1 MLRDLYEGSQYKNIV
16 HNIDGLYIPLDL
28 SWKRIGVSVSGG
40 ADSALLLYILCDL
53 ITKNK
58 LSIDVHVITN
68 IRMWK
73 LRPWQEWIAKEVY
86 RYFVNRF
93 PNIRFRLHENF
104 IPPDL
109 EWGEN
114 GPNIVDE
121 HGKLVSGDII
131 ETRSFAE
138 YVSHKE
144 SLDAYYNAVTRN
156 PPVELDKKMS
166 MRDVDPT
173 KENFHL
179 AITEYMDTIVCHPF
193 RFTAKDWV
201 VKQYKQLN
209 IDNLFNITRS
219 CEGDTYRYPHVFNG
233 LDYKNYVPGQY
244 VPVCNGCY
252 WCFERNW
259 AIEQS
264 K

>member
-1 MLRDLYEGSQYKNIV
+1 MLKLLYEQSQYKGILHDV
-16 HNIDGLYIPLDL
+16 DGVYIPLDAQ
-28 SWKRIGVSVSGG
+28 WKNIGISLSGG
-40 ADSALLLYILCDL
+40 ADSALLLHLLCDL
-53 ITKNK
+53 ITKHDLKIN
-58 LSIDVHVITN
+58 VHVITN

-93 PNIRFRLHENF
+93 TNVRFKLHQNF

-109 EWGEN
+109 EWGEV

-131 ETRSFAE
+131 ETRSFGE
-138 YVSHKE
+138 YVSHTE
-144 SLDAYYNAVTRN
+144 NLDAYFNAVTKN
-156 PPVELDKKMS
+156 PPVEIDKKMS
-166 MRDVDPT
+166 MRDVEPSED
-173 KENFHL
+173 NLHL
-179 AITEYMDTIVCHPF
+179 AITDYMDTIVCHPF
-193 RFTAKDWV
+193 RFTSKDWI
-201 VKQYKQLN
+201 VKQYKRYG
-209 IDNLFNITRS
+209 IEELFETTRS

-233 LDYKNYVPGQY
+233 LDYKTYIPGQY

-259 AIEQS
+259 AIEQN